1 MPDAPS
7 NVVPFPRG
15 AKPRRRRPPRKQPA
29 RAVTRLPMARP
40 APLPPPPAPPP
51 AKPAPSLCS
60 AGEACA
66 AHERLGSPAKLSRHN
81 RQKIG
86 GARYC
91 YRCREEIY
99 AELSRSTDRRHDSE
113 AAAAAR
119 FISRR
124 KRERGREAGPASTQE
139 ATPQ

>member
-1 MPDAPS
+1 MTQTHS

-15 AKPRRRRPPRKQPA
+15 AKPRRSRPRTPDTA
-29 RAVTRLPMARP
+29 RAVTRLPTATP
-40 APLPPPPAPPP
+40 APLPPPAALPP
-51 AKPAPSLCS
+51 AKPTPQLCA
-60 AGEACA
+60 AGEACV
-66 AHERLGSPAKLSRHN
+66 AHESLGSPARLSRHN

-86 GARYC
+86 GERYC
-91 YRCREEIY
+91 YRCREEIS

-124 KRERGREAGPASTQE
+124 KREREVGAASTQE
-139 ATPQ
+139 ATRL